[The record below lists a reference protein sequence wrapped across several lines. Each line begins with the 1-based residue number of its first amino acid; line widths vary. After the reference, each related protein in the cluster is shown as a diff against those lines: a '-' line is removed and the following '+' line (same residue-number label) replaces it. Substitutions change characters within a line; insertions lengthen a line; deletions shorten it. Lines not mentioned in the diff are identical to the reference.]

1 MTKRGNGE
9 GNISRHPKRDLW
21 MARWTEVMNGEVKRR
36 TLYART
42 KEEAVAKLRA
52 ATTRVEA
59 GQPGID
65 SAAPFKVVAEQW
77 RRTAG
82 ISQGIGT
89 RSMGTY
95 SGVLRLHVYP
105 VIGHVPL
112 RAIKPSHVT
121 IVLATMAEKG
131 LSRAYQHQAHKA
143 ISGVFR
149 MAIDD
154 ELVARN
160 PTSAVR
166 APRGGHRAKVV
177 PTRDQVLAMIAA
189 APDPRMRAFVT
200 VLAYSGLRISEAL
213 GLRWQD
219 WDEAATM
226 HVMRAKG
233 GRARAIP
240 VPVKLQAELKVWR
253 SAQRAEQLAA
263 VWWDTEHDWI
273 LSTEVGTQW
282 DTHNA
287 RKRFRAL
294 VNGNPDAEVPVPAI
308 CPGATP
314 YSMRHAT
321 ATILL
326 EEGVPMRVVSELLG
340 HTSTRITEDVY
351 SHVTARLAAESAA
364 ALDRAL

>member
-9 GNISRHPKRDLW
+9 GSIAKHATRDLW
-21 MARWTEVMNGEVKRR
+21 MARWTEEVQGRTVRR
-36 TLYART
+36 TIYAKS

-52 ATTRVEA
+52 ATIRVEA

-65 SAAPFKVVAEQW
+65 SATPFKTVAEQW
-77 RRTAG
+77 RRTAQ
-82 ISQGIGT
+82 ISQGISS
-89 RSMGTY
+89 RSMQTY

-112 RAIKPSHVT
+112 KAVKPSHVT
-121 IVLATMAEKG
+121 LVLASMSEKG

-143 ISGVFR
+143 ISGVFK

-154 ELVARN
+154 ELVVRN
-160 PTSAVR
+160 PTLAVK
-166 APRGGHRAKVV
+166 APRGGHQPKVV
-177 PTRDQVLAMIAA
+177 PTRKQVLTMISR
-189 APDPRMRAFVT
+189 APDARMRTFVA

-219 WDEAATM
+219 WDGAGTM
-226 HVMRAKG
+226 RVMTTKG
-233 GRARAIP
+233 GRPRAIP
-240 VPVKLQAELKVWR
+240 VPEKLQVELKAWR
-253 SAQRAEQLAA
+253 KAQLAEQMAV

-273 LSTEVGTQW
+273 LSTDVGTHW
-282 DTHNA
+282 DAHNA
-287 RKRFRAL
+287 RKRFRLIA
-294 VNGNPDAEVPVPAI
+294 NGDPEKKREGI

-314 YSMRHAT
+314 HSLRHAT

-340 HTSTRITEDVY
+340 HSSTRITEDVY
-351 SHVTARLAAESAA
+351 SHVTARLAEESAA